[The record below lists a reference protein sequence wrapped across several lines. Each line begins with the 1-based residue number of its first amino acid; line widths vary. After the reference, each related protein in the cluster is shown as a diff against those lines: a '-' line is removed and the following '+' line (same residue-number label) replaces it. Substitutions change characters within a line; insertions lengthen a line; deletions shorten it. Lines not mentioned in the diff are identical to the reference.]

1 MPDLNRAACRAL
13 PLDTADVMFF
23 DPCNEAAAL
32 AVCHA
37 CPLITACRSA
47 ALDVEGSLSVYARFG
62 VVGGM
67 TPLDRALAAGVLR
80 HGTAA
85 AWRAGCLCS
94 ACATAKPAGAQR
106 QRRTSET
113 SNAAAVEAGEAVA

>member
-1 MPDLNRAACRAL
+1 MTDLNRAACRSL
-13 PLDTADVMFF
+13 PLDTADALFF

-32 AVCHA
+32 TVCAA
-37 CPLITACRSA
+37 CPLIDACRET
-47 ALDVEGSLSVYARFG
+47 ALNVEGTTSVYGRFG

-67 TPLDRALAAGVLR
+67 TPLDRAIAAGVLR

>member
-13 PLDTADVMFF
+13 PLDTADALFF
-23 DPCNEAAAL
+23 EPCNDAAAL

-37 CPLITACRSA
+37 CPLIDACRSA
-47 ALDVEGSLSVYARFG
+47 ALDVEGSTSVYDRFG

-94 ACATAKPAGAQR
+94 ACATAKLAGAQR

-113 SNAAAVEAGEAVA
+113 SNAAAVEAGEAMA